1 MPEVIKY
8 QKASNDIRPTVAKIV
23 RSPVEALDEREHC
36 VFLCSDQS
44 ADCCHYAAVFT
55 TSDDIPVSGHFIQL
69 TEAGSLWQAGD
80 VVQLVPAEHR
90 IVTLYKQAWHTNGL
104 YVTDRCN
111 SHCIMCPQPPQDKDS
126 VSPDFLDSFIDC
138 LPNNVSSL
146 GITGGE
152 PTMIGD
158 RLVHVLQKLA
168 QKAPECQ
175 VQVLSNAR
183 RLKDFKYAKAI
194 AESNLKNLY
203 FGVPL
208 YASVPE
214 IHDFI
219 VQAKGAFS
227 ETCQGV
233 ANLERLGIP
242 VEIRIVLHKQ
252 VVPVLRELVQW
263 LFFNM
268 PYACHIALMG
278 MENMG
283 YVKKNWDLLWIS
295 PKDYQTELYESVQY
309 LYLRG
314 MNVSIFNLPRC
325 LLDKRL
331 WQFARDSISDFKVS
345 YTDECSNCLE
355 KERCGGL
362 FAHQKDFMPIKAI
375 IQ

>member
-23 RSPVEALDEREHC
+23 RFPVEALDERKRC
-36 VFLCSDQS
+36 VFICSDRL
-44 ADCCHYAAVFT
+44 ADCRNYAAVLT
-55 TSDDIPVSGHFIQL
+55 SSDDIPVSGHLIQL
-69 TEAGSLWQAGD
+69 AEAASLWQAGD
-80 VVQLVPAEHR
+80 VVQLVPTEHR

-104 YVTDRCN
+104 YVTDLCN

-126 VSPDFLDSFIDC
+126 VSQEFLDSFIDC
-138 LPNNVSSL
+138 LPNNVTSL
-146 GITGGE
+146 GVTGGE

-158 RLVHVLQKLA
+158 RLVHVLQKIA
-168 QKAPECQ
+168 RKSSDCQ

-194 AESNLKNLY
+194 ADSGLKKLF

-208 YASVPE
+208 YSSVPE

-219 VQAKGAFS
+219 VQSKGAFQ
-227 ETCQGV
+227 ETCKGV
-233 ANLERLGIP
+233 ANLERLGVP

-252 VVPVLRELVQW
+252 VVSGLRELVQW

-268 PYACHIALMG
+268 PYACHIAIMG

-283 YVKKNWDLLWIS
+283 YVKKNWDSLWIS

-309 LYLRG
+309 LHLRG

-345 YTDECSNCLE
+345 YTDECNKCVE
-355 KERCGGL
+355 RERCGGL
-362 FAHQKDFMPIKAI
+362 FSHQKDLMPIKAI
-375 IQ
+375 LR

>member
-1 MPEVIKY
+1 M
-8 QKASNDIRPTVAKIV
+8 
-23 RSPVEALDEREHC
+23 
-36 VFLCSDQS
+36 
-44 ADCCHYAAVFT
+44 
-55 TSDDIPVSGHFIQL
+55 
-69 TEAGSLWQAGD
+69 
-80 VVQLVPAEHR
+80 
-90 IVTLYKQAWHTNGL
+90 
-104 YVTDRCN
+104 
-111 SHCIMCPQPPQDKDS
+111 
-126 VSPDFLDSFIDC
+126 
-138 LPNNVSSL
+138 
-146 GITGGE
+146 
-152 PTMIGD
+152 
-158 RLVHVLQKLA
+158 
-168 QKAPECQ
+168 
-175 VQVLSNAR
+175 
-183 RLKDFKYAKAI
+183 
-194 AESNLKNLY
+194 KNLY
-203 FGVPL
+203 FGIPL

-331 WQFARDSISDFKVS
+331 WQFARDSISDFKVC
-345 YTDECSNCLE
+345 YTNECSNCLE

-375 IQ
+375 LQ